1 MMGTNMNNKIYWIY
15 LNLNFK
21 RKSMKKL
28 FFITAF
34 AVAAFTGCSNDGG
47 IKTMESGL
55 KYFDEAVGE
64 GKDAKM
70 GDLLS
75 IQFRGWII
83 NDSTNLFS
91 DWSEDSTRIPDM
103 IGDTYKMGQTPK
115 FVLGG
120 GAFIRGGDEG
130 IVGMKP
136 NGKRIII
143 IPSALAYG
151 EKGIGR
157 VPPNAD
163 LKVVIELLEV
173 KEPVVAEL
181 WDVDQGKLQTTESGL
196 MYVIIEEGEGDI
208 ATDGNV
214 VTVHYTGFLK
224 DGTKFDS
231 SVERDEPFSF
241 VVGNKQVIAGWD
253 EGIRLL
259 KKGGKARF
267 VIPPSLGYGEI
278 TAGKIPPNSTLLFD
292 VELLDVK

>member
-1 MMGTNMNNKIYWIY
+1 
-15 LNLNFK
+15 
-21 RKSMKKL
+21 MKEL

-34 AVAAFTGCSNDGG
+34 VVAAFTGCSNNSE
-47 IKTMESGL
+47 IKTTESGL
-55 KYFDEAVGE
+55 QYFDETVGE
-64 GKDAKM
+64 GRDAKV
-70 GDLLS
+70 GDLIS
-75 IQFRGWII
+75 INFKGWIVK
-83 NDSTNLFS
+83 DSTNLFT
-91 DWSEDSTRIPDM
+91 DWTKDSTRLPYL
-103 IGDTYKMGQTPK
+103 IGDSYRQGQIVK
-115 FVLGG
+115 FVLGEN
-120 GAFIRGGDEG
+120 AFIRGTDEG

-136 NGKRIII
+136 NGKRMIV
-143 IPSALAYG
+143 IPSELAYG
-151 EKGIGR
+151 EKGVGP
-157 VPPNAD
+157 VPPNSD
-163 LKVVIELLEV
+163 LKVLIELLDV
-173 KEPVVAEL
+173 KDPVVTEL
-181 WDVDQGKLQTTESGL
+181 WDVDQTKLKTSESGL

>member
-1 MMGTNMNNKIYWIY
+1 
-15 LNLNFK
+15 
-21 RKSMKKL
+21 MKKL

-34 AVAAFTGCSNDGG
+34 VIAAFTGCSNDSE
-47 IKTMESGL
+47 IKTTESGL
-55 KYFDEAVGE
+55 QYFDETVGE
-64 GKDAKM
+64 GRDAKV
-70 GDLLS
+70 GDLIS
-75 IQFRGWII
+75 INFKGWIVK
-83 NDSTNLFS
+83 DSTNLFT
-91 DWSEDSTRIPDM
+91 DWAKDSTRLPYL
-103 IGDTYKMGQTPK
+103 IGDSYRQGQIVK
-115 FVLGG
+115 FVLGED
-120 GAFIRGGDEG
+120 AFIRGTDEG

-136 NGKRIII
+136 NGKRMIV
-143 IPSALAYG
+143 IPSELAYG
-151 EKGIGR
+151 EKGVGP
-157 VPPNAD
+157 VPPNSD
-163 LKVVIELLEV
+163 LKVLIELLDV
-173 KEPVVAEL
+173 KDPVVTEL
-181 WDVDQGKLQTTESGL
+181 WDVDQTKLKTSESGL